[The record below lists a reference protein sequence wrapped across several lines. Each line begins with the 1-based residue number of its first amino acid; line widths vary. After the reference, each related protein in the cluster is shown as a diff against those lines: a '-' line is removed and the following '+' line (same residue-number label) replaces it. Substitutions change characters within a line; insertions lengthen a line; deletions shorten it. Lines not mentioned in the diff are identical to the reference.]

1 MPSALR
7 SFIIYRI
14 SAINNDTRD
23 DEDGEFLIIF
33 AYGKERIT
41 ASSER
46 HPNFDLNSSFRIDNT
61 HSVRFIT
68 PTLGAPNGAGFD
80 RKVEDNASRRLFQ
93 GRPATDERRHAH
105 LLISH

>member
-1 MPSALR
+1 MLSALR

-33 AYGKERIT
+33 ACGKERIT

-61 HSVRFIT
+61 RSVRFIPPSDQAT
-68 PTLGAPNGAGFD
+68 KRPSDQAT
-80 RKVEDNASRRLFQ
+80 RR
-93 GRPATDERRHAH
+93 TDTVRQPHRR
-105 LLISH
+105 